1 MPHRVYPDLATL
13 RAALGGP
20 VELRLLEDQGD
31 DVLLSA
37 AFGQLADLGG
47 GYLLLFTHELYDPH
61 GVWSRVQAAT
71 REEPS
76 ALLGLWP
83 VVVAERIGTL
93 IQVGPASVLPVL
105 PSERRP
111 VPGVPL
117 GRLDVGD
124 VERLLRACN
133 PGDERSWPPLGSQRT
148 PALIRLGLGVR
159 WRGLE
164 VATVAGAVLACRH
177 RTPPLP
183 GMRMLD
189 RRRTRSR
196 EVLGPIPRLI
206 HELRVDGAEPGD
218 ALSQGFA
225 MVIAWA
231 VSTRAWEGGAGQAP
245 VELTEEQ
252 DLVMRI
258 PQDSA
263 CNILNQEPGV
273 VIRSML
279 TRLGELP
286 GAGDRHA
293 IQDWFTRSGLPA
305 LSFEDQGA
313 HLVVRWSVQTTQPR
327 TTRGPHRAGSLG
339 REAGKAR
346 ILALID
352 QAGRPLAATVLVG
365 KVSAPAPTVRRWLG
379 ELVDEGVL
387 ERTATSPRDPRQ
399 SYRRPAR

>member
-1 MPHRVYPDLATL
+1 MHHRVYPDLATL
-13 RAALGGP
+13 RAALGAS
-20 VELRLLEDQGD
+20 VELRLIEDQGD
-31 DVLLSA
+31 DVLLTT

-47 GYLLLFTHELYDPH
+47 GYLLLLTHALYDPD

-83 VVVAERIGTL
+83 VLAAERIGTL
-93 IQVGPASVLPVL
+93 IQVGPASTLPAL
-105 PSERRP
+105 PTERRP

-117 GRLDVGD
+117 GRLDVGE
-124 VERLLRACN
+124 VERLLRASD

-148 PALIRLGLGVR
+148 PVLIRLGLGVR

-164 VATVAGAVLACRH
+164 LATVAGAALACRH

-183 GMRMLD
+183 GMRVLD
-189 RRRTRSR
+189 RRRGRTR
-196 EVLGPIPRLI
+196 EVVGPIPRLL
-206 HELRVDGAEPGD
+206 HELRVDGVEPGD

-225 MVIAWA
+225 MVIAWSMA
-231 VSTRAWEGGAGQAP
+231 VRAWEGDAGQAP
-245 VELTEEQ
+245 VELAEEQ
-252 DLVMRI
+252 GLVVRI
-258 PQDSA
+258 PQESA
-263 CNILNQEPGV
+263 CNIMNREPGMV
-273 VIRSML
+273 VRSTL
-279 TRLGELP
+279 VRLGELP

-293 IQDWFTRSGLPA
+293 IQDWLVRSGLPA
-305 LSFEDQGA
+305 LGFEDQGA
-313 HLVVRWSVQTTQPR
+313 HLLVRWPVQTTQPR
-327 TTRGPHRAGSLG
+327 ATRGPHRVESLS

-399 SYRRPAR
+399 SYRRQAG